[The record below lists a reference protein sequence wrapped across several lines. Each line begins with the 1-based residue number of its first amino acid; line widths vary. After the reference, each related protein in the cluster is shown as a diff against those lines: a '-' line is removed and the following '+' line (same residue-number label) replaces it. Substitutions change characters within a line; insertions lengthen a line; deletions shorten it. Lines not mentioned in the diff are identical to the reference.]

1 MFLPTLLM
9 VIMQSI
15 LFDLETQKK
24 HTSIILSF
32 FIADTRRSILTM
44 SKVLC
49 SPSAYIVLAV
59 VLCMVGCKDPNNQ
72 LSTTSSAGTFALLDS
87 EITGVH
93 FSNDLQENL
102 ETGQNVLDFDYFY
115 NGAGVAL
122 EDFDNDGLI
131 DIAFSGNQVDNRI
144 YKNLGQMK
152 FEDMTA
158 SSGINNAKH
167 WSTGI
172 TTVDINQDGLMDIY
186 ICQGGPNPQEKRA
199 NLLFLNKG
207 NFKFEEVSESF
218 GLDDSAISTQSVF
231 FDIENDGDLDC
242 LVLNETPLFGFP
254 PQDFYRFLDQQ
265 KNLLLLPSSCH
276 LYRNDSQK
284 FTDITVSSGILNPA
298 FGLGVSIADINQD
311 GLQDIYIA
319 NDYFVPDVLYIN
331 QGNGTFADETKKRLN
346 QLSFYGMGMDIEDIN
361 RDSYAD
367 ILVLDM
373 ASADHIRSKTLM
385 ASMDIRSFNLLT
397 QAFDFPY
404 QYMFNSLQLN
414 DGSGHYKNISH
425 HAGLS
430 KTDWSWAALISDYDL
445 DGYNEIY
452 VTNGYRKYSKDND
465 FQRKVSDLKSKYK
478 DEIPMQEKADLY
490 AKMPSEKLSNLY
502 YKNNANLSYE
512 ERGKSTGLDFPSFS
526 NGAAY
531 GDLDNDGDLDL
542 VVNNIDE
549 HAFLFKNVTKEE
561 TQNNHLGLTL
571 PQELLHSQ
579 INIHSS
585 DSHVQS
591 TQFRKV
597 KGYLSAL
604 SSKMIFGLGTTSID
618 SITISHHSG
627 NYKLTA
633 PSANSSYNISDFVKT
648 GSTPTQSTT
657 KTKRF
662 ERQDWALAPHIENV
676 YNDFQNEILL
686 PYKQSTLGPKLVLN
700 SKKGTLE
707 NTFFISGAY
716 SEYSKVYTMNKQGSL
731 SSVNLPGK
739 LTEDISCIFFDMD
752 NDGDDD
758 IYVITGGNSQLPD
771 SDSYKDKLYINEG
784 NRYRLRTDLIE
795 DNKLYSGG
803 CGIKVDINNDGI
815 HELLVANRISPQ
827 RYPKHAPA
835 QLFQIS
841 NGKLIDIIDEVA
853 PQLKDFGII
862 NDLCLV
868 DTNGDGID
876 ELVVVGEW
884 TGIGVFNIAQGQISL
899 STKYNNLL
907 STKGWWYSITK
918 TDVDND
924 QKPELIIGNLGLNSK
939 YKASA
944 EKPFKV
950 FAEDFDRNGSH
961 DIVLSNKYKDEYVP
975 LRGLECS
982 SEQMPFIK
990 DKFESYASF
999 ANANISDILGTDLA
1013 RAYSKEANE
1022 LASILVRFDSG
1033 RAITSKLPAEAQL
1046 RPILDGVSIDLDHN
1060 GFLDAILIGNIYETE
1075 VETPRLDY
1083 NTATVLLS
1091 DGKQL
1096 IYSPEYSNELLVK
1109 NSKSI
1114 EKLESNDDKHIVI
1127 GNNNDSFSI
1136 YKIKE

>member
-1 MFLPTLLM
+1 MP
-9 VIMQSI
+9 
-15 LFDLETQKK
+15 
-24 HTSIILSF
+24 
-32 FIADTRRSILTM
+32 
-44 SKVLC
+44 KVL
-49 SPSAYIVLAV
+49 STPSTYLVLLVV
-59 VLCMVGCKDPNNQ
+59 VLCMAGCNEPTNHPI
-72 LSTTSSAGTFALLDS
+72 STSSLRTFALLDS
-87 EITGVH
+87 DMTGIH
-93 FSNDLQENL
+93 FSNDLTENL
-102 ETGQNVLDFDYFY
+102 ATGQNVLDFDYFY

-131 DIAFSGNQVDNRI
+131 DIAFTGNQVANKI
-144 YKNLGQMK
+144 YKNLGSMK
-152 FEDMTA
+152 FADVTE

-199 NLLFLNKG
+199 NLLFINKG
-207 NFKFEEVSESF
+207 DFKFEEVSQSF
-218 GLDDSAISTQSVF
+218 GLADSAISTQAVF

-276 LYRNDSQK
+276 LYRNDTQK

-319 NDYFVPDVLYIN
+319 NDYFVPDMLYIN
-331 QGNGTFADETKKRLN
+331 RGNGTFADETKQRLN

-361 RDSYAD
+361 GDSHAD

-385 ASMDIRSFNLLT
+385 ASMDISSFNLLT
-397 QAFDFPY
+397 QAFGFPY

-414 DGSGHYKNISH
+414 DGSGHYNNISH

-445 DGYNEIY
+445 DGHNEIY

-465 FQRKVSDLKSKYK
+465 FQRKVSDLKRKYK
-478 DEIPMQEKADLY
+478 DEIPMQEKTDLY
-490 AKMPSEKLSNLY
+490 AKIPSEKLSNLY
-502 YKNNANLSYE
+502 YKKKAHLSYE
-512 ERGKSTGLDFPSFS
+512 ELGKSTGLDYPSFS

-549 HAFLFKNVTKEE
+549 HAFIFKNLSKEE
-561 TQNNHLGLTL
+561 SQNNHLCLVL

-579 INIHSS
+579 IKVFSS
-585 DSHVQS
+585 DKKVQT

-604 SSKMIFGLGTTSID
+604 SSKMIFGLATASVD
-618 SITISHHSG
+618 SVVISHHSG
-627 NYKLTA
+627 TYKLTA
-633 PSANSSYNISDFVKT
+633 PSSNSSYNISDFQKI
-648 GSTPTQSTT
+648 GRAHTQVTS
-657 KTKRF
+657 KNKRF
-662 ERQDWALAPHIENV
+662 EKQDWALSPHKDNV

-686 PYKQSTLGPKLVLN
+686 PYKQSTFGPELVL
-700 SKKGTLE
+700 SHKTATEKAL
-707 NTFFISGAY
+707 FISGAY
-716 SEYSKVYTMNKQGSL
+716 GEYSKVYTMNKSGSMT
-731 SSVNLPGK
+731 STNLPGK
-739 LTEDISCIFFDMD
+739 LTEDNSCIFFDMD

-784 NRYRLRTDLIE
+784 DRYRLRTDLIQ

-803 CGIKVDINNDGI
+803 VGIKVDINNDGLP
-815 HELLVANRISPQ
+815 ELLIANRILPQ
-827 RYPKHAPA
+827 KYPRHAPA
-835 QLFQIS
+835 QLFQIT
-841 NGKLIDIIDEVA
+841 NGKLTDIIDQVA

-862 NDLCLV
+862 NDLCLI
-868 DTNGDGID
+868 DTNDDGRD

-899 STKYNNLL
+899 SEKYDNLF
-907 STKGWWYSITK
+907 SAKGWWYSITK
-918 TDVDND
+918 TDIDND

-950 FAEDFDRNGSH
+950 FAEDFDKNGSH

-1013 RAYSKEANE
+1013 KSYSKEVNE
-1022 LASILVRFDSG
+1022 LASTLIQFDS
-1033 RAITSKLPAEAQL
+1033 AKATMTKLPAEAQL
-1046 RPILDGVSIDLDHN
+1046 RPILDGVSIDLDNN
-1060 GFLDAILIGNIYETE
+1060 GYLDAVLIGNIYETE

-1096 IYSPEYSNELLVK
+1096 NYSSEYSNELIVK

-1114 EKLESNDDKHIVI
+1114 EILEFNNNNHIVI
-1127 GNNNDSFSI
+1127 GNNNDSFNI
-1136 YKIKE
+1136 YTVKE